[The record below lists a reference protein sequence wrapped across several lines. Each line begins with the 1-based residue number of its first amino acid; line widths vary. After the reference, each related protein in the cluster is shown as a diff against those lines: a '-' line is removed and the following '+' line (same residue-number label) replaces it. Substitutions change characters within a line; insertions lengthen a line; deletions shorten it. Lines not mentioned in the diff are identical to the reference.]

1 MTEDLHDEKADAMAD
16 RIVFELQLGE
26 RELESVLERGREPD
40 EFRKAVREALEHI
53 NAIVRAAREVIAD
66 RDEPWRHGP

>member
-1 MTEDLHDEKADAMAD
+1 MTKADALAD
-16 RIVFELQLGE
+16 RIVFELQLGQ

-40 EFRKAVREALEHI
+40 EFRKAIREALEHI

-66 RDEPWRHGP
+66 RDEPWSHGP